1 MEKNSLTLKLA
12 APLCAALAAL
22 TLGACASG
30 GSSAGCPNA
39 PSALAKNKKDMKLTK
54 EMFYKDGKF
63 DQEAA
68 KQAYIDMMENLGY
81 PISENLRDNMW
92 VSDFALGDF
101 PAVGMGGIFWAQE
114 NEHGV
119 FGHEILLLPNQML
132 IEHWHVADNGL
143 PAKNECWHA
152 RAGTSYC
159 FGENGE
165 DASKYPD
172 VKVPDSQK
180 KYVTVNKVSVADAKK
195 GNIVW
200 MGRIGARHYQIAGPE
215 GAVVTEY
222 GAYHSNDNNRYTNPS
237 VGF

>member
-101 PAVGMGGIFWAQE
+101 PAVGMGGI
-114 NEHGV
+114 
-119 FGHEILLLPNQML
+119 
-132 IEHWHVADNGL
+132 
-143 PAKNECWHA
+143 
-152 RAGTSYC
+152 
-159 FGENGE
+159 
-165 DASKYPD
+165 
-172 VKVPDSQK
+172 
-180 KYVTVNKVSVADAKK
+180 
-195 GNIVW
+195 
-200 MGRIGARHYQIAGPE
+200 
-215 GAVVTEY
+215 
-222 GAYHSNDNNRYTNPS
+222 
-237 VGF
+237 